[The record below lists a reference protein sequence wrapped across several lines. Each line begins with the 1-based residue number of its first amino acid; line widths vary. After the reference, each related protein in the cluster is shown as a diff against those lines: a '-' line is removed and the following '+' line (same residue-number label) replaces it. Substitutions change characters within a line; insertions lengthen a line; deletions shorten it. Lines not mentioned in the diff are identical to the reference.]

1 MASTFTDR
9 LTVNICQK
17 KSPLLVGLDPRWE
30 QLPDVFRKTAD
41 SDNPADR
48 AAAYRE
54 FCREV
59 IDVVAPLVPAVKPQ
73 AAFFEQLGPA
83 GMAALANI
91 IQYAAEKDLVV
102 IADGKR
108 GDIGSTAVAYAEAY
122 LGREQSIWGADA
134 LTVNPY
140 LGDDSL
146 APFAKVAADRHA
158 GISSS
163 SKHPTRAAKPFRI
176 STQAAG
182 RFTCV
187 WPNWSIGSQ
196 ANRSDTAAMVAW
208 ARSSGQPIRKN
219 WLISATPCP
228 TPGFWCPVLARK
240 AAMRVT
246 WPELLTSAASVLS
259 STVRAALSLRTR
271 GNLTQKSSA
280 RQSGSKRLNRLRWKP
295 SNNSP
300 MRRRPADYRL
310 KSHCL
315 FCKTGGG

>member
-9 LTVNICQK
+9 LTVGICQK

-83 GMAALANI
+83 GMAALADV
-91 IQYAAEKDLVV
+91 IQYAAKKDLVV

-158 GISSS
+158 GIFVLVKTSNPGGKTFQDLDTDGGPLYMRVAELVDRLASQSPGHCGYGCVGAVVGATYPEELVDLRDTMPHTWFLVPGFGAQGGDASDVAGAFDERGLGAVINSSRDIIFAHAREPYAE
-163 SKHPTRAAKPFRI
+163 KFGATEWQ
-176 STQAAG
+176 QAVESATLEAIQQLSDATPAG
-182 RFTCV
+182 R
-187 WPNWSIGSQ
+187 
-196 ANRSDTAAMVAW
+196 
-208 ARSSGQPIRKN
+208 
-219 WLISATPCP
+219 L
-228 TPGFWCPVLARK
+228 
-240 AAMRVT
+240 
-246 WPELLTSAASVLS
+246 
-259 STVRAALSLRTR
+259 
-271 GNLTQKSSA
+271 
-280 RQSGSKRLNRLRWKP
+280 
-295 SNNSP
+295 
-300 MRRRPADYRL
+300 
-310 KSHCL
+310 
-315 FCKTGGG
+315 